1 MPPVDSTPH
10 MVEESYRK
18 TERNLQV
25 VRSRLGRPLSLAE
38 KILYGH
44 VTDPA
49 GQDLTSADSYL
60 YLNPDR
66 VAMSDSS
73 GPMALLQF
81 MLAGRK
87 EVASPTTVHCDHLI
101 QARQGAGRDLE
112 TASIEN
118 HETYAFLRSA
128 AQKYGIG
135 FWGPGSGIIHQVIFE
150 RYAFPGGLLLGVD
163 SHTPNAGGLG
173 MLGVGTGGAD
183 SVDVMAGLPWELKRP
198 GVIGVRLTG
207 EMNGWTAPKD
217 VILLLCGILTTRGG
231 TNRVIEYFGPGA
243 ETISCTGKATI
254 TNMGAELG
262 ATSSIFPYDEGM
274 NRYLRASGRAEVAA
288 LAGEHARLLR
298 ADPEVEADPEQ
309 FFEQVIDIDLS
320 ALEPHLVGPHT
331 PDLARPV
338 SGMAAAVA
346 QEDYPDGISVALIG
360 SCTNSSYEDI
370 ARAADIAEQAR
381 AQGAKVRTPLLV
393 TPGSEQIRATIERDG
408 QMHSLE
414 AIGATV
420 LANACGP
427 CVGQWGRSDVG
438 PGERNSI
445 VTSFNRNFPRR
456 NDGSQETLAFIG
468 SPETVVAYALS
479 GSLSFNPVK
488 DTLSTGNGDSFKLTP
503 PKPAPDVPEGGF
515 VRDEGGYLPPAA
527 NGDAV
532 EIVIDPASKRIAP
545 LEPFPAW
552 DGRDFSEL
560 PVLLKASG
568 KCTTDHISPAGPWL
582 ALRGHLDKLTD
593 NLFLGVTNA
602 FAEGPGKGTNQ
613 VTGAKEESLMV
624 IARDYNRRGLRW
636 VVVGDWNYGEGS
648 SREHAAMSPRY
659 LGAVA
664 VIARSF
670 ARIHETNL
678 KKQGLLPL
686 TFADP
691 ADYDR
696 VLETDRVS
704 VTGLTSLR
712 PGAPVGVVLHHA
724 DGANEAIEAR
734 HSLSEEQIGWFK
746 AGSALGA
753 LVERGAGATGP

>member
-1 MPPVDSTPH
+1 MHSVDSTPEL
-10 MVEESYRK
+10 VEGSYRK
-18 TERNLQV
+18 TEQNLEV
-25 VRSRLGRPLSLAE
+25 VRSRLGRPLTLAE

-44 VTDPA
+44 LSDPA
-49 GQDLTSADSYL
+49 GQNLSSADSYL
-60 YLNPDR
+60 FLHPDR

-81 MLAGRK
+81 MLAGK
-87 EVASPTTVHCDHLI
+87 KDVAAPTTVHCDHLI

-112 TASIEN
+112 AASLEN

-135 FWGPGSGIIHQVIFE
+135 FWGPGSGIIHQVLFE

-183 SVDVMAGLPWELKRP
+183 SVDVMAGFPWELKRP
-198 GVIGVRLTG
+198 SVIGVRLSG
-207 EMNGWTAPKD
+207 ELRGWTAPKD
-217 VILLLCGILTTRGG
+217 VILLLCSILTTRGG

-243 ETISCTGKATI
+243 GRISCTGKATI

-262 ATSSIFPYDEGM
+262 ATSSIFPYDDGM
-274 NRYLRASGRAEVAA
+274 GRYLRASQRDDLAA
-288 LAGEHARLLR
+288 LADDHAPLLR
-298 ADPEVEADPEQ
+298 ADPEIEADPER

-320 ALEPHLVGPHT
+320 TLEPHIVGPHT

-338 SGMAAAVA
+338 SRMAQDVT
-346 QEDYPDGISVALIG
+346 ENDYPDRVSVALIG

-370 ARAADIAEQAR
+370 SRATDIAEQAI
-381 AQGAKVRTPLLV
+381 AKGAKVQTPLMV

-408 QMHSLE
+408 QMRSLE

-427 CVGQWGRSDVG
+427 CVGQWGRSDVR
-438 PGERNSI
+438 PGEQNSI

-456 NDGSQETLAFIG
+456 NDGSQSTLAFIG

-479 GSLSFNPVK
+479 GKLSFNPLE
-488 DTLSTGNGDSFKLTP
+488 DTLPAGDGGVFKLTP
-503 PKPAPDVPEGGF
+503 PKSVPDVPEQGF
-515 VRDEGGYLPPAA
+515 VRDEAGYLPPAVD
-527 NGDAV
+527 GDEV
-532 EIVIDPASKRIAP
+532 EIVIDPASQRIAR

-552 DGRDFSEL
+552 DGQDFTEL
-560 PVLLKASG
+560 PVLFKASG

-582 ALRGHLDKLTD
+582 ALRGHLDKLSD
-593 NLFLGVTNA
+593 NLFLALVNA
-602 FAEGPGKGTNQ
+602 FAEEPGKGTNQ
-613 VTGAKEESLMV
+613 MTGATGEPLRD
-624 IARDYNRRGLRW
+624 IARDYRRRGLRW
-636 VVVGDWNYGEGS
+636 VMVGDWNYGEGS
-648 SREHAAMSPRY
+648 SREHAAMSPRH

-696 VLETDRVS
+696 VLEADRVS
-704 VTGLTSLR
+704 ITGLASLR
-712 PGAPVGVVLHHA
+712 PGAPVRVVLHHGG
-724 DGANEAIEAR
+724 GAEETIEAR
-734 HSLSEEQIGWFK
+734 HSLSEEQIAWFR
-746 AGSALGA
+746 AGSALNA
-753 LVERGAGATGP
+753 LVERPGGAA

>member
-1 MPPVDSTPH
+1 MHSVDSTPEL
-10 MVEESYRK
+10 VEGSYRK
-18 TERNLQV
+18 TEQNLEV
-25 VRSRLGRPLSLAE
+25 VRSRLGRPLTLAE

-44 VTDPA
+44 LSDPA
-49 GQDLTSADSYL
+49 GQNLSSADSYL
-60 YLNPDR
+60 FLHPDR

-81 MLAGRK
+81 MLAGK
-87 EVASPTTVHCDHLI
+87 KDVAAPTTVHCDHLI
-101 QARQGAGRDLE
+101 QARQGADRDLE
-112 TASIEN
+112 AASLEN

-135 FWGPGSGIIHQVIFE
+135 FWGPGSGIIHQVLFE

-183 SVDVMAGLPWELKRP
+183 SVDVMAGFPWELKRP
-198 GVIGVRLTG
+198 SVIGVRLSG
-207 EMNGWTAPKD
+207 ELRGWTAPKD
-217 VILLLCGILTTRGG
+217 VILLLCSILTTRGG

-243 ETISCTGKATI
+243 GRISCTGKATI

-262 ATSSIFPYDEGM
+262 ATSSIFPYDDGM
-274 NRYLRASGRAEVAA
+274 GRYLRASQRDDLAA
-288 LAGEHARLLR
+288 LADDHAPLLR
-298 ADPEVEADPEQ
+298 ADPEIEADPER

-320 ALEPHLVGPHT
+320 TLEPHIVGPHT

-338 SGMAAAVA
+338 SRMAQDVT
-346 QEDYPDGISVALIG
+346 ENDYPDRVSVALIG

-370 ARAADIAEQAR
+370 SRATDIAEQAI
-381 AQGAKVRTPLLV
+381 AKGAKVQTPLMV

-408 QMHSLE
+408 QMRSLE

-427 CVGQWGRSDVG
+427 CVGQWGRSDVR
-438 PGERNSI
+438 PGEQNSI

-456 NDGSQETLAFIG
+456 NDGSQSTLAFIG

-479 GSLSFNPVK
+479 GKLSFNPLE
-488 DTLSTGNGDSFKLTP
+488 DTLPAGDGGVFKLTP
-503 PKPAPDVPEGGF
+503 PKSVPDVPEQGF
-515 VRDEGGYLPPAA
+515 VRDEAGYLPPAVD
-527 NGDAV
+527 GDEV
-532 EIVIDPASKRIAP
+532 EIVIDPASQRIAR

-552 DGRDFSEL
+552 DGQDFTEL
-560 PVLLKASG
+560 PVLFKASG

-582 ALRGHLDKLTD
+582 ALRGHLDKLSD
-593 NLFLGVTNA
+593 NLFLALVNA
-602 FAEGPGKGTNQ
+602 FAEEPGKGTNQ
-613 VTGAKEESLMV
+613 MTGATGEPLRD
-624 IARDYNRRGLRW
+624 IARDYKRRGLRW
-636 VVVGDWNYGEGS
+636 VMVGDWNYGEGS
-648 SREHAAMSPRY
+648 SREHAAMSPRH

-696 VLETDRVS
+696 VLEADRVS
-704 VTGLTSLR
+704 ITGLASLR
-712 PGAPVGVVLHHA
+712 PGAPLRVVLHHGG
-724 DGANEAIEAR
+724 GAEETIEAR
-734 HSLSEEQIGWFK
+734 HSLSEEQIAWFR
-746 AGSALGA
+746 AGSALNA
-753 LVERGAGATGP
+753 LVERPGGAA

>member
-1 MPPVDSTPH
+1 MHSVDSTPEL
-10 MVEESYRK
+10 VEGSYRK
-18 TERNLQV
+18 TEQNLEV
-25 VRSRLGRPLSLAE
+25 VRSRLGRPLTLAE
-38 KILYGH
+38 KVLYGH
-44 VTDPA
+44 LRDPA
-49 GQDLTSADSYL
+49 GQDLSSADSYL
-60 YLNPDR
+60 FLHPDR

-112 TASIEN
+112 AASLEN
-118 HETYAFLRSA
+118 HETYTFLRSA

-135 FWGPGSGIIHQVIFE
+135 FWGPGSGIIHQVLFE

-183 SVDVMAGLPWELKRP
+183 SVDVMAGFPWELKRP
-198 GVIGVRLTG
+198 SVIGVRLSG
-207 EMNGWTAPKD
+207 ELRGWTAPKD
-217 VILLLCGILTTRGG
+217 VILLLCSIRTTRGG

-243 ETISCTGKATI
+243 GRISCTGKATI

-262 ATSSIFPYDEGM
+262 ATSSIFPYDDGM
-274 NRYLRASGRAEVAA
+274 GRYLRASQRDDLAA
-288 LAGEHARLLR
+288 LADEHARLLR
-298 ADPEVEADPEQ
+298 ADPEVEASPEE
-309 FFEQVIDIDLS
+309 FFEEIIDIDLS
-320 ALEPHLVGPHT
+320 TLEPHIVGPHT

-338 SGMAAAVA
+338 ARMAQDVT
-346 QEDYPDGISVALIG
+346 ENDYPDRVSVALIG

-370 ARAADIAEQAR
+370 SRATDIAEQAI
-381 AQGAKVRTPLLV
+381 AKGAKVQTPLMV

-408 QMHSLE
+408 QMRSLE

-427 CVGQWGRSDVG
+427 CVGQWGRSDVR
-438 PGERNSI
+438 PGEQNSI

-456 NDGSQETLAFIG
+456 NDGSQSTLAFIG

-479 GSLSFNPVK
+479 GKLSFNPLE
-488 DTLSTGNGDSFKLTP
+488 DTLPAGDGGVFKLTP
-503 PKPAPDVPEGGF
+503 PKSVPDVPEQGF
-515 VRDEGGYLPPAA
+515 VRDEAGYLPPAVD
-527 NGDAV
+527 GDAV
-532 EIVIDPASKRIAP
+532 EIVIDPDSQRIAP

-552 DGRDFSEL
+552 DGQDFTEL
-560 PVLLKASG
+560 PVLFKASG

-582 ALRGHLDKLTD
+582 ALRGHLDKLSD
-593 NLFLGVTNA
+593 NLFLGLVNA
-602 FAEGPGKGTNQ
+602 FAEEPGKGANQ
-613 VTGAKEESLMV
+613 VTGARDESLMA
-624 IARDYNRRGLRW
+624 IARDYKRRGLRW
-636 VVVGDWNYGEGS
+636 AMVGDWNYGEGS
-648 SREHAAMSPRY
+648 SREHAAMSPRH
-659 LGAVA
+659 LGAAA

-696 VLETDRVS
+696 VLEADRVS
-704 VTGLTSLR
+704 ITGLASLR
-712 PGAPVGVVLHHA
+712 PGAPLRVVLLHGG
-724 DGANEAIEAR
+724 GAEETTEAR
-734 HSLSEEQIGWFK
+734 HSLSEEQIAWFR
-746 AGSALGA
+746 AGSALNA
-753 LVERGAGATGP
+753 LVERSA

>member
-1 MPPVDSTPH
+1 MHSVDSTPEL
-10 MVEESYRK
+10 VEGSYRK
-18 TERNLQV
+18 TEQDLEV
-25 VRSRLGRPLSLAE
+25 VRSRLGRPLTLAE
-38 KILYGH
+38 KVLYGH
-44 VTDPA
+44 LSDPA
-49 GQDLTSADSYL
+49 GQDLSSADSYL
-60 YLNPDR
+60 FLHPDR

-81 MLAGRK
+81 MLAGK
-87 EVASPTTVHCDHLI
+87 KDAAAPTTVHCDHLI

-112 TASIEN
+112 AASLEN

-135 FWGPGSGIIHQVIFE
+135 FWGPGSGIIHQVLFE

-183 SVDVMAGLPWELKRP
+183 AVDVMAGFSWELKRP
-198 GVIGVRLTG
+198 SVIGVRLSG
-207 EMNGWTAPKD
+207 EMQGWTAPKD
-217 VILLLCGILTTRGG
+217 VILLLCSILTTRGG

-243 ETISCTGKATI
+243 ERISCTGKATI

-262 ATSSIFPYDEGM
+262 ATSSIFPYDDGM
-274 NRYLRASGRAEVAA
+274 GRYLRASQRDDLAA
-288 LAGEHARLLR
+288 LADDHAQLLR
-298 ADPEVEADPEQ
+298 ADPEIEADPER

-320 ALEPHLVGPHT
+320 TLEPHIVGPHT

-338 SGMAAAVA
+338 SRMAQDVA
-346 QEDYPDGISVALIG
+346 ENDYPDRVSVALIG

-370 ARAADIAEQAR
+370 SRATDIAEQAI
-381 AQGAKVRTPLLV
+381 AKGAKVQTPLMV

-408 QMHSLE
+408 QMRSLE

-427 CVGQWGRSDVG
+427 CVGQWGRSDVR
-438 PGERNSI
+438 PGEQNSI

-456 NDGSQETLAFIG
+456 NDGSQSTLAFIG

-479 GSLSFNPVK
+479 GKLSFNPLE
-488 DTLSTGNGDSFKLTP
+488 DTLPAGDGGVFKLTP
-503 PKPAPDVPEGGF
+503 PKSVPDVPEQGF
-515 VRDEGGYLPPAA
+515 VRDEAGYLPPAVD
-527 NGDAV
+527 GDAV
-532 EIVIDPASKRIAP
+532 EIVIDPDSQRIAP

-552 DGRDFSEL
+552 DGQDFAAL
-560 PVLLKASG
+560 PVLFKASG

-582 ALRGHLDKLTD
+582 ALRGHLDKLSD
-593 NLFLGVTNA
+593 NLFLGLVNA
-602 FAEGPGKGTNQ
+602 FAEEPGKGIDQ
-613 VTGAKEESLMV
+613 VTGTRDESLMA
-624 IARDYNRRGLRW
+624 IARDYKRRGLRW
-636 VVVGDWNYGEGS
+636 VMVGDWNYGEGS
-648 SREHAAMSPRY
+648 SREHAAMSPRH

-704 VTGLTSLR
+704 ITGLASLR
-712 PGAPVGVVLHHA
+712 PGAAVQVVLHHGGGA
-724 DGANEAIEAR
+724 DEAIEAR
-734 HSLSEEQIGWFK
+734 HSLSEEQIGWFR
-746 AGSALGA
+746 AGSALNA
-753 LVERGAGATGP
+753 LVERPAGAA

>member
-1 MPPVDSTPH
+1 MHSVDSTPEL
-10 MVEESYRK
+10 VEGSYRK
-18 TERNLQV
+18 TEQNLEV
-25 VRSRLGRPLSLAE
+25 VRSRLGRPLTLAE

-44 VTDPA
+44 LRDPA
-49 GQDLTSADSYL
+49 GQDLSSADSYL
-60 YLNPDR
+60 FLHPDR

-81 MLAGRK
+81 MLAGKRD
-87 EVASPTTVHCDHLI
+87 AAAPTTVHCDHLI

-112 TASIEN
+112 AASLEN

-135 FWGPGSGIIHQVIFE
+135 FWGPGSGIIHQVLFE

-183 SVDVMAGLPWELKRP
+183 AVDVMAGFPWELKRP
-198 GVIGVRLTG
+198 SVIGVRLSG
-207 EMNGWTAPKD
+207 EMQGWTAPKD
-217 VILLLCGILTTRGG
+217 VILLLCSILTTRGG

-243 ETISCTGKATI
+243 ERISCTGKATI

-262 ATSSIFPYDEGM
+262 ATSSIFPYDDGM
-274 NRYLRASGRAEVAA
+274 GRYLRASQRDDLAA
-288 LAGEHARLLR
+288 LADDHAQLLR
-298 ADPEVEADPEQ
+298 ADPEIEADPER

-320 ALEPHLVGPHT
+320 TLEPHIVGPHT

-338 SGMAAAVA
+338 SRMAQDVA
-346 QEDYPDGISVALIG
+346 ENDYPDRVSVALIG

-370 ARAADIAEQAR
+370 SRATDIAEQAI
-381 AQGAKVRTPLLV
+381 AKGAKVQTPLMV

-408 QMHSLE
+408 QMRSLE

-427 CVGQWGRSDVG
+427 CVGQWGRSDVR
-438 PGERNSI
+438 PGEQNSI

-456 NDGSQETLAFIG
+456 NDGSQSTLAFIG

-479 GSLSFNPVK
+479 GKLSFNPLE
-488 DTLSTGNGDSFKLTP
+488 DTLPAGDGGVFKLTP
-503 PKPAPDVPEGGF
+503 PKSVPDVPEQGF
-515 VRDEGGYLPPAA
+515 VRDEAGYLPPAVD
-527 NGDAV
+527 GDAV
-532 EIVIDPASKRIAP
+532 EIVIDPDSQRIAP

-552 DGRDFSEL
+552 DGQDFAAL
-560 PVLLKASG
+560 PVLFKASG

-582 ALRGHLDKLTD
+582 ALRGHLDKLSD
-593 NLFLGVTNA
+593 NLFLGLVNA
-602 FAEGPGKGTNQ
+602 FAEEPGKGANQ
-613 VTGAKEESLMV
+613 VTGTRDESLMA
-624 IARDYNRRGLRW
+624 IARDYKRRGLRW
-636 VVVGDWNYGEGS
+636 VMVGDWNYGEGS
-648 SREHAAMSPRY
+648 SREHAAMSPRH
-659 LGAVA
+659 LGAVS

-686 TFADP
+686 TFAEP

-696 VLETDRVS
+696 VLEADRVS
-704 VTGLTSLR
+704 ITGLASLR
-712 PGAPVGVVLHHA
+712 PGAPVRVVLHHGGGA
-724 DGANEAIEAR
+724 DEAIEAR
-734 HSLSEEQIGWFK
+734 HSLSEEQIGWFR
-746 AGSALGA
+746 AGSALNA
-753 LVERGAGATGP
+753 LVERPAGAA

>member
-1 MPPVDSTPH
+1 MHSVDSTPEL
-10 MVEESYRK
+10 VEGSYRK
-18 TERNLQV
+18 TEQNLEV
-25 VRSRLGRPLSLAE
+25 VRSRLGRPLTLAE

-44 VTDPA
+44 LSDPA
-49 GQDLTSADSYL
+49 GQDLSSADSYL
-60 YLNPDR
+60 FLYPDR

-112 TASIEN
+112 TASVEN

-135 FWGPGSGIIHQVIFE
+135 FWGPGSGIIHQVLFE

-183 SVDVMAGLPWELKRP
+183 SVDVMAGFPWELKRP
-198 GVIGVRLTG
+198 SVIGVRLSG
-207 EMNGWTAPKD
+207 ELRGWTAPKD
-217 VILLLCGILTTRGG
+217 VILLLCSILTTRGG

-243 ETISCTGKATI
+243 ERISCTGKATI

-262 ATSSIFPYDEGM
+262 ATSSIFPYDDGM
-274 NRYLRASGRAEVAA
+274 GRYLRASQRDDLAA
-288 LAGEHARLLR
+288 LADGHAHLLR
-298 ADPEVEADPEQ
+298 ADPEIEADPER

-320 ALEPHLVGPHT
+320 TLEPHIVGPHT

-338 SGMAAAVA
+338 SRMAQDVT
-346 QEDYPDGISVALIG
+346 ENDYPDRVSVALIG

-370 ARAADIAEQAR
+370 SRATDIAEQAI
-381 AQGAKVRTPLLV
+381 AKGAKVQTPLMV

-408 QMHSLE
+408 QMRSLE

-427 CVGQWGRSDVG
+427 CVGQWGRSDVR
-438 PGERNSI
+438 PGEQNSI

-456 NDGSQETLAFIG
+456 NDGSQSTLAFIG

-479 GSLSFNPVK
+479 GKLSFNPLE
-488 DTLSTGNGDSFKLTP
+488 DTLPAGDGGVFKLTP
-503 PKPAPDVPEGGF
+503 PKSVPDVPEQGF
-515 VRDEGGYLPPAA
+515 VRDEAGYLPPAVD
-527 NGDAV
+527 GDEV
-532 EIVIDPASKRIAP
+532 EIVIDPASQRIAR

-552 DGRDFSEL
+552 DGQDFTEL
-560 PVLLKASG
+560 PVLFKASG

-582 ALRGHLDKLTD
+582 ALRGHLDKLSD
-593 NLFLGVTNA
+593 NLFLGLVNA
-602 FAEGPGKGTNQ
+602 FAEEPGKGANQ
-613 VTGAKEESLMV
+613 VTGARDESLMA
-624 IARDYNRRGLRW
+624 IARDYKSRGLRW
-636 VVVGDWNYGEGS
+636 VMVGDWNYGEGS
-648 SREHAAMSPRY
+648 SREHAAMSPRH

-696 VLETDRVS
+696 VQEADRVS
-704 VTGLTSLR
+704 ITGLASLR
-712 PGAPVGVVLHHA
+712 PGAPLRVVLHHGG
-724 DGANEAIEAR
+724 GAEETIEAS
-734 HSLSEEQIGWFK
+734 HSLSVEQIAWFR
-746 AGSALGA
+746 AGSALNA
-753 LVERGAGATGP
+753 LVERPGGAA

>member
-1 MPPVDSTPH
+1 MHSVDSTREL
-10 MVEESYRK
+10 VEGSYRK
-18 TERNLQV
+18 TEQNLEV
-25 VRSRLGRPLSLAE
+25 VRSRLGRPLTLAE

-44 VTDPA
+44 LSDPA
-49 GQDLTSADSYL
+49 GQDLSSADSYL
-60 YLNPDR
+60 FLHPDR

-81 MLAGRK
+81 MLAGK
-87 EVASPTTVHCDHLI
+87 KDVAAPTTVHCDHLI

-112 TASIEN
+112 AASLEN

-135 FWGPGSGIIHQVIFE
+135 FWGPGSGIIHQVLFE

-183 SVDVMAGLPWELKRP
+183 SVDVMAGFPWELKRP
-198 GVIGVRLTG
+198 SVIGVRLSG
-207 EMNGWTAPKD
+207 ELRGWTAPKD
-217 VILLLCGILTTRGG
+217 VILLLCSILTTRGG

-243 ETISCTGKATI
+243 ERISCTGKATI

-262 ATSSIFPYDEGM
+262 ATSSIFPYDDGM
-274 NRYLRASGRAEVAA
+274 GRYLRASQRDDLAA
-288 LAGEHARLLR
+288 LADDHAPLLR
-298 ADPEVEADPEQ
+298 ADPEIEADPER

-320 ALEPHLVGPHT
+320 TLEPHIVGPHT

-338 SGMAAAVA
+338 SRMAQDVT
-346 QEDYPDGISVALIG
+346 ENDYPDRVSVALIG

-370 ARAADIAEQAR
+370 SRATDIAEQAI
-381 AQGAKVRTPLLV
+381 AKGAKVQTPLMV

-408 QMHSLE
+408 QMRSLE

-427 CVGQWGRSDVG
+427 CVGQWGRSDVR
-438 PGERNSI
+438 PGEQNSI

-456 NDGSQETLAFIG
+456 NDGSQSTLAFIG

-479 GSLSFNPVK
+479 GKLSFNPLE
-488 DTLSTGNGDSFKLTP
+488 DTLPAGDGGVFKLTP
-503 PKPAPDVPEGGF
+503 PKSVPDVPEQGF
-515 VRDEGGYLPPAA
+515 VRDEAGYLPPAVD
-527 NGDAV
+527 GDEV
-532 EIVIDPASKRIAP
+532 EIVIDPASQRIAR

-552 DGRDFSEL
+552 DGQDFTEL
-560 PVLLKASG
+560 PVLFKASG

-582 ALRGHLDKLTD
+582 ALRGHLDKLSD
-593 NLFLGVTNA
+593 NLFLALVNA
-602 FAEGPGKGTNQ
+602 FAEEPGKGTNQ
-613 VTGAKEESLMV
+613 MTGATGEPLRD
-624 IARDYNRRGLRW
+624 IARDYKRRGLRW
-636 VVVGDWNYGEGS
+636 VMVGDWNYGEGS
-648 SREHAAMSPRY
+648 SREHAAMSPRH

-696 VLETDRVS
+696 VLEADRVS
-704 VTGLTSLR
+704 ITGLASLR
-712 PGAPVGVVLHHA
+712 PGAPLRVVLHHGG
-724 DGANEAIEAR
+724 GAEETIEAR
-734 HSLSEEQIGWFK
+734 HSLSEEQIAWFR
-746 AGSALGA
+746 AGSALNA
-753 LVERGAGATGP
+753 LVERPGGAA

>member
-1 MPPVDSTPH
+1 MHSVDSTPEL
-10 MVEESYRK
+10 VEGSYRK
-18 TERNLQV
+18 TEQNLEV
-25 VRSRLGRPLSLAE
+25 VRSRLGRPLTLAE

-44 VTDPA
+44 LSDPA
-49 GQDLTSADSYL
+49 GQDLSSADSYL
-60 YLNPDR
+60 FLYPDR

-81 MLAGRK
+81 MLAGK
-87 EVASPTTVHCDHLI
+87 KDVAAPTTVHCDHLI

-112 TASIEN
+112 AASLEN

-135 FWGPGSGIIHQVIFE
+135 FWGPGSGIIHQVLFE

-183 SVDVMAGLPWELKRP
+183 SVDVMAGFPWELKRP
-198 GVIGVRLTG
+198 SVIGVRLSG
-207 EMNGWTAPKD
+207 ELRGWTAPKD
-217 VILLLCGILTTRGG
+217 VILLLCSILTTRGG

-243 ETISCTGKATI
+243 ERISCTGKATI

-262 ATSSIFPYDEGM
+262 ATSSIFPYDDGM
-274 NRYLRASGRAEVAA
+274 GRYLRASQRDDLAA
-288 LAGEHARLLR
+288 LADDHAQLLR
-298 ADPEVEADPEQ
+298 ADPEIEADPER

-320 ALEPHLVGPHT
+320 TLEPHIVGPHT

-338 SGMAAAVA
+338 SRMAKDVT
-346 QEDYPDGISVALIG
+346 ENDYPDRVSVALIG

-370 ARAADIAEQAR
+370 SRATDIAEQAI
-381 AQGAKVRTPLLV
+381 AKGAKVQTPLMV

-408 QMHSLE
+408 QMRSLE

-427 CVGQWGRSDVG
+427 CVGQWGRSDVR
-438 PGERNSI
+438 PGEQNSI

-456 NDGSQETLAFIG
+456 NDGSQSTLAFIG

-479 GSLSFNPVK
+479 GKLSFNPLE
-488 DTLSTGNGDSFKLTP
+488 DTLPAGDGGVFKLTP
-503 PKPAPDVPEGGF
+503 PKSVPDVPEQGF
-515 VRDEGGYLPPAA
+515 VRDEAGYLPPAVD
-527 NGDAV
+527 GDAV
-532 EIVIDPASKRIAP
+532 EIVIDPDSQRIAP

-552 DGRDFSEL
+552 DGQDFTEL
-560 PVLLKASG
+560 PVLFKASG

-582 ALRGHLDKLTD
+582 ALRGHLDKLSD
-593 NLFLGVTNA
+593 NLFLGLVNA
-602 FAEGPGKGTNQ
+602 FAEEPGKGANQ
-613 VTGAKEESLMV
+613 VTGARDESLMA
-624 IARDYNRRGLRW
+624 IARDYKRRGLRW
-636 VVVGDWNYGEGS
+636 AMVGDWNYGEGS
-648 SREHAAMSPRY
+648 SREHAAMSPRH

-696 VLETDRVS
+696 VLEADRVS
-704 VTGLTSLR
+704 ITGLASLR
-712 PGAPVGVVLHHA
+712 PGAPVRVVLHHGG
-724 DGANEAIEAR
+724 GAEETTEAR
-734 HSLSEEQIGWFK
+734 HSLSEEQLAWFR
-746 AGSALGA
+746 AGSALNA
-753 LVERGAGATGP
+753 LVERPGGAA

>member
-1 MPPVDSTPH
+1 MHSVDSTPEL
-10 MVEESYRK
+10 VEGSYRK
-18 TERNLQV
+18 TEQNLEV
-25 VRSRLGRPLSLAE
+25 VRSRLGRPLTLAE

-44 VTDPA
+44 LSDPA
-49 GQDLTSADSYL
+49 GQDLSSADSYL
-60 YLNPDR
+60 FLYPDR

-112 TASIEN
+112 AASLEN
-118 HETYAFLRSA
+118 HETYTFLRSA

-135 FWGPGSGIIHQVIFE
+135 FWGPGSGIIHQVLFE

-183 SVDVMAGLPWELKRP
+183 SVDVMAGFPWELKRP
-198 GVIGVRLTG
+198 SVIGVRLSG
-207 EMNGWTAPKD
+207 ELRGWTAPKD
-217 VILLLCGILTTRGG
+217 VILLLCSILTTRGG

-243 ETISCTGKATI
+243 ERISCTGKATI

-262 ATSSIFPYDEGM
+262 ATSSIFPYDDGM
-274 NRYLRASGRAEVAA
+274 GRYLRASQRDDLAA
-288 LAGEHARLLR
+288 LADDHAQLLR
-298 ADPEVEADPEQ
+298 ADPEIEADPER

-320 ALEPHLVGPHT
+320 TLEPHIVGPHT

-338 SGMAAAVA
+338 SRMAQDVT
-346 QEDYPDGISVALIG
+346 ENDYPDRVSVALIG

-370 ARAADIAEQAR
+370 SRATDIAEQAI
-381 AQGAKVRTPLLV
+381 AKGAKVQTPLMV

-408 QMHSLE
+408 QMRSLE

-427 CVGQWGRSDVG
+427 CVGQWGRSDVR
-438 PGERNSI
+438 PGEQNSI

-456 NDGSQETLAFIG
+456 NDGSQSTLAFIG

-479 GSLSFNPVK
+479 GKLSFNPLE
-488 DTLSTGNGDSFKLTP
+488 DTLPAGDGGVFKLTP
-503 PKPAPDVPEGGF
+503 PKSVPDVPEQGF
-515 VRDEGGYLPPAA
+515 VRDEAGYLPPAVD
-527 NGDAV
+527 GDAV
-532 EIVIDPASKRIAP
+532 EIVIDPDSQRIAP

-552 DGRDFSEL
+552 DGQDFTEL
-560 PVLLKASG
+560 PVLFKASG

-582 ALRGHLDKLTD
+582 ALRGHLDKLSD
-593 NLFLGVTNA
+593 NLFLALVNA
-602 FAEGPGKGTNQ
+602 FAEEPGKGTNQ
-613 VTGAKEESLMV
+613 MTGATGEPLRD
-624 IARDYNRRGLRW
+624 IARDYKRRGLRW
-636 VVVGDWNYGEGS
+636 VMVGDWNYGEGS
-648 SREHAAMSPRY
+648 SREHAAMSPRH

-696 VLETDRVS
+696 VLEADRVS
-704 VTGLTSLR
+704 ITGLASLR
-712 PGAPVGVVLHHA
+712 PGAPLRVVLHHGG
-724 DGANEAIEAR
+724 GAEETIEAR
-734 HSLSEEQIGWFK
+734 HSLSEEQIDWFR
-746 AGSALGA
+746 AGSALNA
-753 LVERGAGATGP
+753 LVERPGGAA

>member
-1 MPPVDSTPH
+1 MHSVDSTPEL
-10 MVEESYRK
+10 VEGSYRK
-18 TERNLQV
+18 TEQNLEV
-25 VRSRLGRPLSLAE
+25 VRSRLGRPLTLAE
-38 KILYGH
+38 KVLYGH
-44 VTDPA
+44 LRDPA
-49 GQDLTSADSYL
+49 GQDLSSADSYL
-60 YLNPDR
+60 FLHPDR

-81 MLAGRK
+81 MLAGK
-87 EVASPTTVHCDHLI
+87 KDAAAPTTVHCDHLI

-112 TASIEN
+112 AASLEN
-118 HETYAFLRSA
+118 HETYTFLRSA

-135 FWGPGSGIIHQVIFE
+135 FWGPGSGIIHQVLFE

-183 SVDVMAGLPWELKRP
+183 AVDVMAGFPWELKRP
-198 GVIGVRLTG
+198 SVIGVRLSG
-207 EMNGWTAPKD
+207 EMQGWTAPKD
-217 VILLLCGILTTRGG
+217 VILLLCSILTTRGG

-243 ETISCTGKATI
+243 ERISCTGKATI

-262 ATSSIFPYDEGM
+262 ATSSIFPYDDGM
-274 NRYLRASGRAEVAA
+274 GRYLRASQRDDLAA
-288 LAGEHARLLR
+288 LADDHAQLLR
-298 ADPEVEADPEQ
+298 ADPEIEADPER

-320 ALEPHLVGPHT
+320 TLEPHIVGPHT

-338 SGMAAAVA
+338 SRMAQDVA
-346 QEDYPDGISVALIG
+346 ENDYPDRVSVALIG

-370 ARAADIAEQAR
+370 SRAADIAEQAR
-381 AQGAKVRTPLLV
+381 ASGAKVQTALLV

-427 CVGQWGRSDVG
+427 CVGQWGRSDVR
-438 PGERNSI
+438 PGEQNSI

-456 NDGSQETLAFIG
+456 NDGSQSTLAFIG

-479 GSLSFNPVK
+479 GKLSFNPLE
-488 DTLSTGNGDSFKLTP
+488 DTLPAGDGGVFKLTP
-503 PKPAPDVPEGGF
+503 PKSVPDVPEQGF
-515 VRDEGGYLPPAA
+515 VRDEAGYLPPAVD
-527 NGDAV
+527 GDAV
-532 EIVIDPASKRIAP
+532 EIVIDPGSQRIAP

-552 DGRDFSEL
+552 DGQDFTAL
-560 PVLLKASG
+560 PVLFKASG

-582 ALRGHLDKLTD
+582 ALRGHLDKLSD
-593 NLFLGVTNA
+593 NLFLGLVNA
-602 FAEGPGKGTNQ
+602 FAEEPGKGIDQ
-613 VTGAKEESLMV
+613 VTGTRDESLMA
-624 IARDYNRRGLRW
+624 IARDYKRRGLRW
-636 VVVGDWNYGEGS
+636 VMVGDWNYGEGS
-648 SREHAAMSPRY
+648 SREHAAMSPRH

-686 TFADP
+686 TFAEP
-691 ADYDR
+691 AHYDR
-696 VLETDRVS
+696 VLEADRVS
-704 VTGLTSLR
+704 ITGLASLR
-712 PGAPVGVVLHHA
+712 PGAPVRVVLHHGGGA
-724 DGANEAIEAR
+724 DEAIEAR
-734 HSLSEEQIGWFK
+734 HSLSEEQIGWFR
-746 AGSALGA
+746 AGSALNA
-753 LVERGAGATGP
+753 LVERPAGAA

>member
-1 MPPVDSTPH
+1 MHSVDSTPEL
-10 MVEESYRK
+10 VEGSYRK
-18 TERNLQV
+18 TEQNLEV
-25 VRSRLGRPLSLAE
+25 VRSRLGRPLTLAE

-44 VTDPA
+44 LSDPA
-49 GQDLTSADSYL
+49 GQDLSSADSYL
-60 YLNPDR
+60 FLYPDR

-81 MLAGRK
+81 MLAGK
-87 EVASPTTVHCDHLI
+87 KDVAAPTTVHCDHLI

-112 TASIEN
+112 TASVEN

-135 FWGPGSGIIHQVIFE
+135 FWGPGSGIIHQVLFE

-183 SVDVMAGLPWELKRP
+183 SVDVMAGFPWELKRP
-198 GVIGVRLTG
+198 SVIGVRLSG
-207 EMNGWTAPKD
+207 ELRGWTAPKD
-217 VILLLCGILTTRGG
+217 VILLLCSILTTRGG
-231 TNRVIEYFGPGA
+231 TNRVIEYFGAGA
-243 ETISCTGKATI
+243 ERISCTGKATI

-262 ATSSIFPYDEGM
+262 ATSSIFPYDDGM
-274 NRYLRASGRAEVAA
+274 GRYLRASQRDDLAA
-288 LAGEHARLLR
+288 LADGHAHLLR
-298 ADPEVEADPEQ
+298 ADPEIEADPER

-320 ALEPHLVGPHT
+320 TLEPHIVGPHT

-338 SGMAAAVA
+338 SRMAQDVT
-346 QEDYPDGISVALIG
+346 ENDYPDRVSVALIG

-370 ARAADIAEQAR
+370 SRAADIAEQAR
-381 AQGAKVRTPLLV
+381 ASGAKVQTALLV

-408 QMHSLE
+408 QMRSLE

-427 CVGQWGRSDVG
+427 CVGQWGRSDVR
-438 PGERNSI
+438 PGEQNSI

-456 NDGSQETLAFIG
+456 NDGSQSTLAFIG

-479 GSLSFNPVK
+479 GKLSFNPLE
-488 DTLSTGNGDSFKLTP
+488 DTLPAGDGGVFKLTP
-503 PKPAPDVPEGGF
+503 PKSVPDVPEQGF
-515 VRDEGGYLPPAA
+515 VRDEAGYLPPAVD
-527 NGDAV
+527 GDEV
-532 EIVIDPASKRIAP
+532 EIVIDPASQRIAR

-552 DGRDFSEL
+552 DGQDFTEL
-560 PVLLKASG
+560 PVLFKASG

-582 ALRGHLDKLTD
+582 ALRGHLDKLSD
-593 NLFLGVTNA
+593 NLFLALVNA
-602 FAEGPGKGTNQ
+602 FAEEPGKGTNQ
-613 VTGAKEESLMV
+613 MTGATGEPLRD
-624 IARDYNRRGLRW
+624 IARDYKRRGLRW
-636 VVVGDWNYGEGS
+636 VMVGDWNYGEGS
-648 SREHAAMSPRY
+648 SREHAAMSPRH

-696 VLETDRVS
+696 VLEADRVS
-704 VTGLTSLR
+704 ITGLASLR
-712 PGAPVGVVLHHA
+712 PGAPVRVVLHHGG
-724 DGANEAIEAR
+724 GAEETIEAR
-734 HSLSEEQIGWFK
+734 HSLSEEQIAWFR
-746 AGSALGA
+746 AGSALNA
-753 LVERGAGATGP
+753 LVERPGGAA

>member
-1 MPPVDSTPH
+1 
-10 MVEESYRK
+10 
-18 TERNLQV
+18 
-25 VRSRLGRPLSLAE
+25 
-38 KILYGH
+38 
-44 VTDPA
+44 
-49 GQDLTSADSYL
+49 
-60 YLNPDR
+60 
-66 VAMSDSS
+66 
-73 GPMALLQF
+73 MALLQF
-81 MLAGRK
+81 MLAGK
-87 EVASPTTVHCDHLI
+87 KDVAAPTTVHCDHLI

-112 TASIEN
+112 AASLEN

-135 FWGPGSGIIHQVIFE
+135 FWGPGSGIIHQVLFE

-183 SVDVMAGLPWELKRP
+183 SVDVMAGFPWELKRP
-198 GVIGVRLTG
+198 SVIGVRLSG
-207 EMNGWTAPKD
+207 ELRGWTAPKD
-217 VILLLCGILTTRGG
+217 VILLLCSILTTRGG

-243 ETISCTGKATI
+243 GRISCTGKATI

-262 ATSSIFPYDEGM
+262 ATSSIFPYDDGM
-274 NRYLRASGRAEVAA
+274 GRYLRASQRDDLAA
-288 LAGEHARLLR
+288 LADDHAPLLR
-298 ADPEVEADPEQ
+298 ADPEIEADPER

-320 ALEPHLVGPHT
+320 TLEPHIVGPHT

-338 SGMAAAVA
+338 SRMAQDVT
-346 QEDYPDGISVALIG
+346 ENDYPDRVSVALIG

-370 ARAADIAEQAR
+370 SRATDIAEQAI
-381 AQGAKVRTPLLV
+381 AKGAKVQTPLMV

-408 QMHSLE
+408 QMRSLE

-427 CVGQWGRSDVG
+427 CVGQWGRSDVR
-438 PGERNSI
+438 PGEQNSI

-456 NDGSQETLAFIG
+456 NDGSQSTLAFIG

-479 GSLSFNPVK
+479 GKLSFNPLE
-488 DTLSTGNGDSFKLTP
+488 DTLPAGDGGVFKLTP
-503 PKPAPDVPEGGF
+503 PKSVPDVPEQGF
-515 VRDEGGYLPPAA
+515 VRDEAGYLPPAVD
-527 NGDAV
+527 GDAV
-532 EIVIDPASKRIAP
+532 EIVIDPDSQRIAP

-552 DGRDFSEL
+552 DGQDFTEL
-560 PVLLKASG
+560 PVLFKASG

-582 ALRGHLDKLTD
+582 ALRGHLDKLSD
-593 NLFLGVTNA
+593 NLFLGLVNA
-602 FAEGPGKGTNQ
+602 FAEEPGKGANQ
-613 VTGAKEESLMV
+613 VTGARDESLMA
-624 IARDYNRRGLRW
+624 IARDYKRRGLRW
-636 VVVGDWNYGEGS
+636 VMVGDWNYGEGS
-648 SREHAAMSPRY
+648 SREHAAMSPRH

-696 VLETDRVS
+696 VQEADRVS
-704 VTGLTSLR
+704 ITGLASLR
-712 PGAPVGVVLHHA
+712 PGAPVRVVLHHGG
-724 DGANEAIEAR
+724 GAEETIEAR
-734 HSLSEEQIGWFK
+734 HSLSEEQIAWFR
-746 AGSALGA
+746 AGSALNA
-753 LVERGAGATGP
+753 LVERPGGAA

>member
-1 MPPVDSTPH
+1 MHSVDSTPEL
-10 MVEESYRK
+10 VEGSYRK
-18 TERNLQV
+18 TEQNLEV
-25 VRSRLGRPLSLAE
+25 VRSRLGRPLTLAE
-38 KILYGH
+38 KVLYGH
-44 VTDPA
+44 LSDPA
-49 GQDLTSADSYL
+49 GQDLSSADSYL
-60 YLNPDR
+60 FLYPDR

-81 MLAGRK
+81 MLAGK
-87 EVASPTTVHCDHLI
+87 KDVAAPTTVHCDHLI

-112 TASIEN
+112 AASLEN
-118 HETYAFLRSA
+118 HETYTFLRSA

-135 FWGPGSGIIHQVIFE
+135 FWGPGSGIIHQVLFE

-183 SVDVMAGLPWELKRP
+183 SVDVMAGFPWELKRP
-198 GVIGVRLTG
+198 SVIGVRLSG
-207 EMNGWTAPKD
+207 ELRGWTAPKD
-217 VILLLCGILTTRGG
+217 VILLLCSILTTRGG

-243 ETISCTGKATI
+243 GRISCTGKATI

-262 ATSSIFPYDEGM
+262 ATSSIFPYDDGM
-274 NRYLRASGRAEVAA
+274 GRYLRASQRDDLAA
-288 LAGEHARLLR
+288 LADDHAPLLR
-298 ADPEVEADPEQ
+298 ADPEIEADPER

-320 ALEPHLVGPHT
+320 TLEPHIVGPHT

-338 SGMAAAVA
+338 SRMAQDVT
-346 QEDYPDGISVALIG
+346 ENDYPDRVSVALIG

-370 ARAADIAEQAR
+370 SRATDIAEQAI
-381 AQGAKVRTPLLV
+381 AKGAKVQTPLMV

-408 QMHSLE
+408 QMRSLE

-427 CVGQWGRSDVG
+427 CVGQWGRSDVR
-438 PGERNSI
+438 PGEQNSI

-456 NDGSQETLAFIG
+456 NDGSQSTLAFIG

-479 GSLSFNPVK
+479 GKLSFNPLE
-488 DTLSTGNGDSFKLTP
+488 DTLPAGDGGVFKLTP
-503 PKPAPDVPEGGF
+503 PKSVPDVPEQGF
-515 VRDEGGYLPPAA
+515 VRDEAGYLPPAVD
-527 NGDAV
+527 GDAV
-532 EIVIDPASKRIAP
+532 EIVIDPDSQRIAP

-552 DGRDFSEL
+552 DGQDFTEL
-560 PVLLKASG
+560 PVLFKASG

-582 ALRGHLDKLTD
+582 ALRGHLDKLSD
-593 NLFLGVTNA
+593 NLFLGLVNA
-602 FAEGPGKGTNQ
+602 FAEEPGKGTNQ
-613 VTGAKEESLMV
+613 VTGATGEPLRD
-624 IARDYNRRGLRW
+624 IARDYKRRGLPW
-636 VVVGDWNYGEGS
+636 VMVGDWNYGEGS
-648 SREHAAMSPRY
+648 SREHAAMSPRH

-696 VLETDRVS
+696 VLEADRVS
-704 VTGLTSLR
+704 ITGLASLR
-712 PGAPVGVVLHHA
+712 PGAPVRVVLHHGG
-724 DGANEAIEAR
+724 GAEETIEAR
-734 HSLSEEQIGWFK
+734 HSLSEEQIAWFR
-746 AGSALGA
+746 AGSALNA
-753 LVERGAGATGP
+753 LVERPGGAA

>member
-1 MPPVDSTPH
+1 MHSVDSTPEL
-10 MVEESYRK
+10 VEGSYRK
-18 TERNLQV
+18 TEQNLEV
-25 VRSRLGRPLSLAE
+25 VRSRLGRPLTLAE

-44 VTDPA
+44 LSDPA
-49 GQDLTSADSYL
+49 GQDLSSADSYL
-60 YLNPDR
+60 FLYPDR

-81 MLAGRK
+81 MLAGK
-87 EVASPTTVHCDHLI
+87 KDVAAPTTVHCDHLI

-112 TASIEN
+112 AASLEN
-118 HETYAFLRSA
+118 HETYTFLRSA

-135 FWGPGSGIIHQVIFE
+135 FWGPGSGIIHQVLFE

-183 SVDVMAGLPWELKRP
+183 SVDVMAGFPWELKRP
-198 GVIGVRLTG
+198 SVIGVRLSG
-207 EMNGWTAPKD
+207 ELRGWTAPKD
-217 VILLLCGILTTRGG
+217 VILLLCSILTTRGG

-243 ETISCTGKATI
+243 GRISCTGKATI

-262 ATSSIFPYDEGM
+262 ATSSIFPYDDGM
-274 NRYLRASGRAEVAA
+274 GRYLRASQRDDLAA
-288 LAGEHARLLR
+288 LADDHAPLLR
-298 ADPEVEADPEQ
+298 ADPEIEADPER

-320 ALEPHLVGPHT
+320 TLEPHIVGPHT

-338 SGMAAAVA
+338 SRMAQDVT
-346 QEDYPDGISVALIG
+346 ENDYPDRVSVALIG

-370 ARAADIAEQAR
+370 SRATDIAEQAI
-381 AQGAKVRTPLLV
+381 AKGAKVQTPLMV

-408 QMHSLE
+408 QMRSLE

-427 CVGQWGRSDVG
+427 CVGQWGRSDVR
-438 PGERNSI
+438 PGEQNSI

-456 NDGSQETLAFIG
+456 NDGSQSTLAFIG

-479 GSLSFNPVK
+479 GKLSFNPLE
-488 DTLSTGNGDSFKLTP
+488 DTLPAGDGGVFKLTP
-503 PKPAPDVPEGGF
+503 PKSVPDVPEQGF
-515 VRDEGGYLPPAA
+515 VRDEAGYLPPAVD
-527 NGDAV
+527 GDAV
-532 EIVIDPASKRIAP
+532 EIVIDPDSQRIAP

-552 DGRDFSEL
+552 DGQDFTEL
-560 PVLLKASG
+560 PVLFKASG

-582 ALRGHLDKLTD
+582 ALRGHLDKLSD
-593 NLFLGVTNA
+593 NLFLGLVNA
-602 FAEGPGKGTNQ
+602 FAEEPGKGANQ
-613 VTGAKEESLMV
+613 VTGARDESLMA
-624 IARDYNRRGLRW
+624 IARDYKSRGLRW
-636 VVVGDWNYGEGS
+636 VMVGDWNYGEGS
-648 SREHAAMSPRY
+648 SREHAAMSPRH

-696 VLETDRVS
+696 VQEADRVS
-704 VTGLTSLR
+704 ITGLASLR
-712 PGAPVGVVLHHA
+712 PGAPVRVVLHHGG
-724 DGANEAIEAR
+724 GAEETIEAR
-734 HSLSEEQIGWFK
+734 HSLSEEQIAWFR
-746 AGSALGA
+746 AGSALNA
-753 LVERGAGATGP
+753 LVERPGGAA

>member
-1 MPPVDSTPH
+1 MHSVDSTPEL
-10 MVEESYRK
+10 VEGSYRK
-18 TERNLQV
+18 TEQNLEV
-25 VRSRLGRPLSLAE
+25 VRSRLGRPLTLAE

-44 VTDPA
+44 LSDPA
-49 GQDLTSADSYL
+49 GQDLSSADSYL
-60 YLNPDR
+60 FLHPDR

-81 MLAGRK
+81 MLAGK
-87 EVASPTTVHCDHLI
+87 KDVAAPTTVHCDHLI

-112 TASIEN
+112 AASLEN

-135 FWGPGSGIIHQVIFE
+135 FWGPGSGIIHQVLFE

-183 SVDVMAGLPWELKRP
+183 SVDVMAGFPWELKRP
-198 GVIGVRLTG
+198 SVIGVRLSG
-207 EMNGWTAPKD
+207 ELRGWTAPKD
-217 VILLLCGILTTRGG
+217 VILLLCSILTTRGG

-243 ETISCTGKATI
+243 ERISCTGKATI

-262 ATSSIFPYDEGM
+262 ATSSIFPYDDGM
-274 NRYLRASGRAEVAA
+274 GRYLRASQRDDLAA
-288 LAGEHARLLR
+288 LADDHAPLLR
-298 ADPEVEADPEQ
+298 ADPEIEADPER

-320 ALEPHLVGPHT
+320 TLEPHIVGPHT

-338 SGMAAAVA
+338 SRMAQDVT
-346 QEDYPDGISVALIG
+346 ENDYPDRVSVALIG

-370 ARAADIAEQAR
+370 SRATDIAEQAI
-381 AQGAKVRTPLLV
+381 AKGAKVQTPLMV

-408 QMHSLE
+408 QMRSLE

-427 CVGQWGRSDVG
+427 CVGQWGRSDVR
-438 PGERNSI
+438 PGEQNSI

-456 NDGSQETLAFIG
+456 NDGSQSTLAFIG

-479 GSLSFNPVK
+479 GKLSFNPLE
-488 DTLSTGNGDSFKLTP
+488 DTLPAGDGGVFKLTP
-503 PKPAPDVPEGGF
+503 PKSVPDVPEQGF
-515 VRDEGGYLPPAA
+515 VRDEAGYLPPAVD
-527 NGDAV
+527 GDAV
-532 EIVIDPASKRIAP
+532 EIVIDPDSQRIAP

-552 DGRDFSEL
+552 DGQDLTAL
-560 PVLLKASG
+560 PVLFKASG

-582 ALRGHLDKLTD
+582 ALRGHLDKLSD
-593 NLFLGVTNA
+593 NLFLGLVNA
-602 FAEGPGKGTNQ
+602 FAEEPGKGTNQ
-613 VTGAKEESLMV
+613 MTGATDESLMA
-624 IARDYNRRGLRW
+624 IARDYKRRGLRW
-636 VVVGDWNYGEGS
+636 VMVGDWNYGEGS
-648 SREHAAMSPRY
+648 SREHAAMSPRH

-696 VLETDRVS
+696 VLEADRVS
-704 VTGLTSLR
+704 ITGLASLR
-712 PGAPVGVVLHHA
+712 PGAPLRVVLHHGG
-724 DGANEAIEAR
+724 GAEETIEAR
-734 HSLSEEQIGWFK
+734 HSLSEEQIAWFR
-746 AGSALGA
+746 AGSALNA
-753 LVERGAGATGP
+753 LVERPGGAA

>member
-1 MPPVDSTPH
+1 MHSVDSTPEL
-10 MVEESYRK
+10 VEGSYRK
-18 TERNLQV
+18 TEQNLEV
-25 VRSRLGRPLSLAE
+25 VRSRLGRPLTLAE

-44 VTDPA
+44 LSDPA
-49 GQDLTSADSYL
+49 GQDLSSADSYL
-60 YLNPDR
+60 FLYPDR

-81 MLAGRK
+81 MLAGK
-87 EVASPTTVHCDHLI
+87 KDVAAPTTVHCDHLI

-112 TASIEN
+112 AASLEN
-118 HETYAFLRSA
+118 HETYTFLRSA

-135 FWGPGSGIIHQVIFE
+135 FWGPGSGIIHQVLFE

-183 SVDVMAGLPWELKRP
+183 SVDVMAGFPWELKRP
-198 GVIGVRLTG
+198 SVIGVRLSG
-207 EMNGWTAPKD
+207 ELRGWTAPKD
-217 VILLLCGILTTRGG
+217 VILLLCSILTTRGG

-243 ETISCTGKATI
+243 ERISCTGKATI

-262 ATSSIFPYDEGM
+262 ATSSIFPYDDGM
-274 NRYLRASGRAEVAA
+274 GRYLRASQRDD
-288 LAGEHARLLR
+288 LAVLADDHAPLLR
-298 ADPEVEADPEQ
+298 ADPEIEADPER

-320 ALEPHLVGPHT
+320 TLEPHIVGPHT

-338 SGMAAAVA
+338 SRMAQDVT
-346 QEDYPDGISVALIG
+346 ENDYPDRVSVALIG

-370 ARAADIAEQAR
+370 SRATDIAEQAI
-381 AQGAKVRTPLLV
+381 AKGAKVQTPLMV

-408 QMHSLE
+408 QMRSLE

-427 CVGQWGRSDVG
+427 CVGQWGRSDVR
-438 PGERNSI
+438 PGEQNSI

-456 NDGSQETLAFIG
+456 NDGSQSTLAFIG

-479 GSLSFNPVK
+479 GKLSFNPLE
-488 DTLSTGNGDSFKLTP
+488 DTLPAGDGGVFKLTP
-503 PKPAPDVPEGGF
+503 PKSVPDVPEQGF
-515 VRDEGGYLPPAA
+515 VRDEAGYLPPAVD
-527 NGDAV
+527 GDAV
-532 EIVIDPASKRIAP
+532 EIVIDPDSQRIAP

-552 DGRDFSEL
+552 DGQDFTEL
-560 PVLLKASG
+560 PVLFKASG

-582 ALRGHLDKLTD
+582 ALRGHLDKLSD
-593 NLFLGVTNA
+593 NLFLGLVNA
-602 FAEGPGKGTNQ
+602 FAEEPGKGANQ
-613 VTGAKEESLMV
+613 VTGARDESLMA
-624 IARDYNRRGLRW
+624 IARDYKRRGLRW
-636 VVVGDWNYGEGS
+636 AMVGDWNYGEGS
-648 SREHAAMSPRY
+648 SREHAAMSPRH
-659 LGAVA
+659 LGAAA

-696 VLETDRVS
+696 VLEADRVS
-704 VTGLTSLR
+704 ITGLASLR
-712 PGAPVGVVLHHA
+712 PGAPLRVVLHHGG
-724 DGANEAIEAR
+724 GAEETTEAR
-734 HSLSEEQIGWFK
+734 HSLSEEQIAWFR
-746 AGSALGA
+746 AGSALNA
-753 LVERGAGATGP
+753 LVERSA